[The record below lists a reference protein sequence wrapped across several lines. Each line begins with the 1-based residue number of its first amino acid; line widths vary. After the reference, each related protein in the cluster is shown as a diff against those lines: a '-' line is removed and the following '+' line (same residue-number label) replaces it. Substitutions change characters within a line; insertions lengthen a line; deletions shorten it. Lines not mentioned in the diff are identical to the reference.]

1 MPKVETAQKLP
12 IFCVYAFLCVLNIV
26 LYLFYSFSPY
36 CCRKKCMQKARQCS
50 LARKRD
56 NRLGDKGNCEST

>member
-26 LYLFYSFSPY
+26 LYLFYSFPLTVVEKMYAENASVFFSSKKGQQARRQ
-36 CCRKKCMQKARQCS
+36 RK
-50 LARKRD
+50 L
-56 NRLGDKGNCEST
+56 